1 MRAHLRC
8 LCNDRRIDIFD
19 KHMIFFQQLAHFFQ
33 QFYGRNTLVRGICI
47 REMFPDVPQRR
58 CSQQRIHDRM
68 EQDIRIRM
76 SQKSLFI
83 RYFHA
88 ADDEVSSLHQTVYV
102 ISHSD
107 SHTYNLSADAI
118 FKKIPASLCLTG
130 FSNQPVP
137 KPFCPVA
144 ASAGC
149 QYRLQYAKSL
159 SLLSRHRTV
168 YQFLRAVE
176 YIDGITAV
184 LIYLFALI

>member
-1 MRAHLRC
+1 
-8 LCNDRRIDIFD
+8 
-19 KHMIFFQQLAHFFQ
+19 
-33 QFYGRNTLVRGICI
+33 
-47 REMFPDVPQRR
+47 MFPDVPQRR

-118 FKKIPASLCLTG
+118 LKNTGIPVSHRLLQPASPQT
-130 FSNQPVP
+130 V
-137 KPFCPVA
+137 
-144 ASAGC
+144 
-149 QYRLQYAKSL
+149 
-159 SLLSRHRTV
+159 LSRCGQCRAPISSAICQISVIIVSPQHNPSDPPCCRIHRRYNCRPHIPFRPDLMPEPLHIPHTPPPSGAGMSPRHDT
-168 YQFLRAVE
+168 LPHN
-176 YIDGITAV
+176 IS
-184 LIYLFALI
+184 

>member
-1 MRAHLRC
+1 
-8 LCNDRRIDIFD
+8 
-19 KHMIFFQQLAHFFQ
+19 MILFQQLAHFFQ

-68 EQDIRIRM
+68 KQDIRIRM

-107 SHTYNLSADAI
+107 SHTYNLSADVVPRPLYPDSPTSQS
-118 FKKIPASLCLTG
+118 KNRSVPLR
-130 FSNQPVP
+130 PVP
-137 KPFCPVA
+137 GANVVRNMLNLCHYCLATAQFISSSV
-144 ASAGC
+144 
-149 QYRLQYAKSL
+149 L
-159 SLLSRHRTV
+159 SNT
-168 YQFLRAVE
+168 
-176 YIDGITAV
+176 
-184 LIYLFALI
+184 

>member
-1 MRAHLRC
+1 MQE
-8 LCNDRRIDIFD
+8 NI
-19 KHMIFFQQLAHFFQ
+19 
-33 QFYGRNTLVRGICI
+33 
-47 REMFPDVPQRR
+47 
-58 CSQQRIHDRM
+58 S
-68 EQDIRIRM
+68 IRM

-144 ASAGC
+144 ASAGR

-159 SLLSRHRTV
+159 SLLSRHSTIH
-168 YQFLRAVE
+168 QILRAVE

>member
-1 MRAHLRC
+1 
-8 LCNDRRIDIFD
+8 
-19 KHMIFFQQLAHFFQ
+19 
-33 QFYGRNTLVRGICI
+33 
-47 REMFPDVPQRR
+47 MFPDVPQRR

-144 ASAGC
+144 ASAGR
-149 QYRLQYAKSL
+149 QYRLQYVKSL
-159 SLLSRHRTV
+159 SLLSRHSTV
-168 YQFLRAVE
+168 HQFLRAVE
-176 YIDGITAV
+176 YIDCITAV
-184 LIYLFALI
+184 LIYLFALL

>member
-19 KHMIFFQQLAHFFQ
+19 KHMILFQQFAHFFQ
-33 QFYGRNTLVRGICI
+33 QFYGRNTLVCWICI

-107 SHTYNLSADAI
+107 SHTYNLSADVI
-118 FKKIPASLCLTG
+118 LFQKVPTVPLR
-130 FSNQPVP
+130 PVP
-137 KPFCPVA
+137 GANIVRNIRNLCHYYLATAQFISSSV
-144 ASAGC
+144 
-149 QYRLQYAKSL
+149 L
-159 SLLSRHRTV
+159 SNT
-168 YQFLRAVE
+168 
-176 YIDGITAV
+176 
-184 LIYLFALI
+184 